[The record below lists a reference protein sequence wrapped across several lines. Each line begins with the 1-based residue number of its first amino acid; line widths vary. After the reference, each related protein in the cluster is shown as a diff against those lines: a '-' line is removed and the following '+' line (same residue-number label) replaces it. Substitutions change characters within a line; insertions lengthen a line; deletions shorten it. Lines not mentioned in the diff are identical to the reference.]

1 MLITDINIVNL
12 SLGSVFKA
20 ISNSVEIL
28 FFFFL
33 NFIALYLSVPGLSYH
48 TWNLLVSACGI

>member
-12 SLGSVFKA
+12 SLGSVFKD

-28 FFFFL
+28 FFFF
-33 NFIALYLSVPGLSYH
+33 
-48 TWNLLVSACGI
+48 

>member
-12 SLGSVFKA
+12 SLGSVFKD

-28 FFFFL
+28 FFFF